1 MAVDQLAT
9 GIYMKRM
16 NFWASDK
23 CPRCLQPNETTNH
36 VLQCQDIS
44 AMQLMVKL
52 RTQLRTK
59 LQAFHTNSETIE
71 AIDHMLLSAS
81 WNTESQSPN
90 PTTQNLLEAQLIF
103 SPIEFA
109 KGQLVKTW
117 QINQDKYLQ
126 QIQ

>member
-9 GIYMKRM
+9 GRYMKQM

-23 CPRCLQPNETTNH
+23 YPRCLQPNETTNH
-36 VLQCQDIS
+36 VLQCQEIS

-52 RTQLRTK
+52 RTQLHMK
-59 LQAFHTNSETIE
+59 LRAFPTNSETIE

-81 WNTESQSPN
+81 WKAELQTSSN

-103 SPIEFA
+103 SPIEFD
-109 KGQLVKTW
+109 KG
-117 QINQDKYLQ
+117 
-126 QIQ
+126 